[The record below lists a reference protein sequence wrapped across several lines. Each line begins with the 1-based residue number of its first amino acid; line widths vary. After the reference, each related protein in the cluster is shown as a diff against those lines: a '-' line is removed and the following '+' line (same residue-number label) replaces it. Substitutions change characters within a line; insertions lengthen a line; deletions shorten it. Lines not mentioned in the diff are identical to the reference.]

1 MFGEQKI
8 ENDSVLAGEVKAVL
22 GRENIL
28 FHVVLQV
35 DMHTIREAKNPTLSS
50 LDDVIALA
58 KSIDTRKPEH
68 TYYSIYDEDGRMVKS
83 NFPFIE
89 GRDE

>member
-1 MFGEQKI
+1 MLGERRI
-8 ENDSVLAGEVKAVL
+8 DNDSVIAGEIKAVL

-35 DMHTIREAKNPTLSS
+35 DMHTIREAKNPTLSN
-50 LDDVIALA
+50 LEDVIALA
-58 KSIDTRKPEH
+58 QSFDTPKPEH

-89 GRDE
+89 GRE